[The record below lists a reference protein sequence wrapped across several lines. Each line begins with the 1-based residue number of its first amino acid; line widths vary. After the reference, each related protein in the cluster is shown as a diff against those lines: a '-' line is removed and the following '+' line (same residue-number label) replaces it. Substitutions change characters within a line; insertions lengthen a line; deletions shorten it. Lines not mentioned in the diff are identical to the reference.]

1 MEYRFRNEVTAMD
14 FWRLVMRR
22 TYRST
27 AGVCNL
33 VFTAAMFV
41 LVFRFFSTASDFYRG
56 LMLFGCL
63 LFPVIQPLVIYGK
76 ARKQAAALPK
86 GMELKFDEQ
95 GLHVKT
101 QEAASDI
108 PWSGIKNVVKE
119 AHMIVV
125 FSDNV
130 HGYLLTD
137 RMLGGR
143 KQEFYEYVLSKAD
156 LKK

>member
-1 MEYRFRNEVTAMD
+1 MKYQFKNEVTALD

-33 VFTAAMFV
+33 VFTVAMFV
-41 LVFRFFSTASDFYRG
+41 LVYRFFRTASDFYRG

-63 LFPVIQPLVIYGK
+63 LFPVIQPIIIYGQS
-76 ARKQAAALPK
+76 RKQAAALPT
-86 GMELKFDEQ
+86 GMELTFDDG

-101 QEAASDI
+101 QDAASDI
-108 PWSGIKNVVKE
+108 PWSSIGNVVKE

-125 FSDNV
+125 FSDKV
-130 HGYLLTD
+130 HGYILTD
-137 RMLGGR
+137 KMLGGQ
-143 KQEFYEYVLSKAD
+143 KQEFYEYVLSKAN

>member
-1 MEYRFRNEVTAMD
+1 MKYQFRNEVTAMD

-41 LVFRFFSTASDFYRG
+41 LVFRFWNTASDFYKG

-76 ARKQAAALPK
+76 SRKQAAALP
-86 GMELKFDEQ
+86 GCVPLSYT
-95 GLHVKT
+95 VR
-101 QEAASDI
+101 
-108 PWSGIKNVVKE
+108 SG
-119 AHMIVV
+119 
-125 FSDNV
+125 S
-130 HGYLLTD
+130 LL
-137 RMLGGR
+137 L
-143 KQEFYEYVLSKAD
+143 
-156 LKK
+156 

>member
-1 MEYRFRNEVTAMD
+1 
-14 FWRLVMRR
+14 MRR

-41 LVFRFFSTASDFYRG
+41 LVFRFWNTASDFYKG

-76 ARKQAAALPK
+76 SRTQAAALPK
-86 GMELKFDEQ
+86 GMELLFDEA

-101 QEAASDI
+101 QDAASDI
-108 PWSGIKNVVKE
+108 PWSRIRNVVRE

-125 FSDNV
+125 FSDRV

-137 RMLGGR
+137 RMLGER

-156 LKK
+156 LQK

>member
-1 MEYRFRNEVTAMD
+1 
-14 FWRLVMRR
+14 MRR

-33 VFTAAMFV
+33 VFTAAMFI
-41 LVFRFFSTASDFYRG
+41 LVFRFWSTASDFYKG
-56 LMLFGCL
+56 LMIFGIL
-63 LFPVIQPLVIYGK
+63 LFPVIQPIVIYGRS
-76 ARKQAAALPK
+76 RKQAAALPK
-86 GMELKFDEQ
+86 GMELKFDGQ

-101 QEAASDI
+101 QDAASDI
-108 PWSGIKNVVKE
+108 PWSSIKNVVRE
-119 AHMIVV
+119 AHMIVI

-137 RMLGGR
+137 RMLGGQ
-143 KQEFYEYVLSKAD
+143 KQEFYEYVLEKAN